1 MEFFSLRKLLVEKL
15 FDQNDTSDSHQIL
28 KIFSSISSWQYL
40 KDKTSNFLS
49 KLQRMFSSSREIVV
63 LRKYIILT
71 WTSFFY
77 NVTNFQRWE
86 MFWNIRTV
94 GVNCRLVTSS
104 HSHKILFSS
113 FRSFLLYFFYFSL
126 RINIWDNLCL

>member
-77 NVTNFQRWE
+77 NVTNFKEWE
-86 MFWNIRTV
+86 MFQNIRAE
-94 GVNCRLVTSS
+94 GVNFISSYITSIHSITTNLFFRYLV
-104 HSHKILFSS
+104 
-113 FRSFLLYFFYFSL
+113 FLESARNCWRFKPTCF
-126 RINIWDNLCL
+126 

>member
-63 LRKYIILT
+63 LKKYIIL
-71 WTSFFY
+71 Y
-77 NVTNFQRWE
+77 LDYK
-86 MFWNIRTV
+86 NIF
-94 GVNCRLVTSS
+94 
-104 HSHKILFSS
+104 LFP
-113 FRSFLLYFFYFSL
+113 F
-126 RINIWDNLCL
+126 IM